1 MGALQAPR
9 MTERSLLHALAST
22 ASPMALPQA
31 ASGPAVWKVMATPSR
46 RPDSG
51 LDAGVHLPVMAPML
65 CGVRVRLGRQ
75 GLEFILPN
83 PSGGRGVYVAA
94 WHVVTG
100 FAAPSLHDTLL
111 VERLSGLDMIGPAEV
126 RLAARMVALDG
137 HAGHEAAE
145 AARQVQAALE
155 LASLRLR
162 AQSLLTLARRGGF
175 HSPEDAAS
183 CLDRPGFNRLADRLG
198 WRGQQLAE
206 ALQQLSVQYASVA
219 IGAGSARGPAGEGGR
234 WNRLLFL
241 VRRLRHSL
249 AEEQFCRSGAD
260 GIMLGRV
267 IAAADRCI
275 EQAEH
280 LLPEIEAT
288 LADPL
293 PLLEAWRDGAGAGRL
308 QTLETAFD
316 GWDRI
321 CLLWFDVQ
329 TPRARQSLI
338 PEIAA
343 LARATGNADGWSLPG
358 RHGESGEAD
367 EGSTMDERRKMILRN
382 ERIRAQELAL
392 ELEAG

>member
-1 MGALQAPR
+1 MSALQAPR
-9 MTERSLLHALAST
+9 MTERLLPHALAST
-22 ASPMALPQA
+22 ASPLAPPQA
-31 ASGPAVWKVMATPSR
+31 ASGSAVWRVTATPSR
-46 RPDSG
+46 RPDGG

-75 GLEFILPN
+75 GLECILPN

-100 FAAPSLHDTLL
+100 FAAPTLHDTLL
-111 VERLSGLDMIGPAEV
+111 VERLSRLPMIGPAEV
-126 RLAARMVALDG
+126 RQAARMVALDG
-137 HAGHEAAE
+137 HAGPEAAA

-162 AQSLLTLARRGGF
+162 AQCLLTLARSGGF
-175 HSPEDAAS
+175 HSPDEAAS
-183 CLDRPGFNRLADRLG
+183 CLDRTGFNRLADRLG

-219 IGAGSARGPAGEGGR
+219 MGAGSARGPAGEGGR
-234 WNRLLFL
+234 WNRLLCL
-241 VRRLRHSL
+241 MRNLRQSL
-249 AEEQFCRSGAD
+249 AEEQFCRSGPD

-275 EQAEH
+275 EQAEP

-288 LADPL
+288 LTDPL
-293 PLLEAWRDGAGAGRL
+293 PLLEAWRDGIGAGRL
-308 QTLETAFD
+308 QTLEAAFD

-343 LARATGNADGWSLPG
+343 LARAIGNGDGWSPPG
-358 RHGESGEAD
+358 RHGEAGD
-367 EGSTMDERRKMILRN
+367 LVEGSVLDERRRMILRN
-382 ERIRAQELAL
+382 ERIRTQELAL